1 MPITVITGPPGA
13 GKTTI
18 SAALA
23 RSKQRC
29 VHLPTDHWY
38 HWIVTGYVPPWK
50 PQANAQHTTV
60 IEAIAASAA
69 RYSAG
74 GYHIVVDG
82 IIGPW
87 FLEHFVNALGHP
99 PAGIDYVVLRPAR
112 QVGLARATERTG
124 VRELTDPKPITSM
137 YDAFADLG
145 SFERHVVN
153 TTHQNPAATLA
164 VIIQGLDSR
173 AFGLTRTL
181 SGNS

>member
-1 MPITVITGPPGA
+1 MPITVVTGPPGA

-23 RSKQRC
+23 RSRQRG

-50 PQANAQHTTV
+50 PQANAQNTTV
-60 IEAIAASAA
+60 IEAIASSAA

-74 GYHIVVDG
+74 GYHVVVDG

-87 FLEHFVNALGHP
+87 FLDRFITAAGHP

-112 QVGLARATERTG
+112 QIALTRATKRTG
-124 VRELTDPKPITSM
+124 NRDLIDPGPITAM
-137 YDAFADLG
+137 YDAFEDLG
-145 SFERHVVN
+145 SFEHHAVD
-153 TTHQNPAATLA
+153 TTHQDPAATLA
-164 VIIQGLDSR
+164 LIIRSLDSK
-173 AFGLTRTL
+173 AFALTRT
-181 SGNS
+181 SSSD